1 MTQEITITIP
11 AKASERVRNLAE
23 RLGITNAEVVGRALA
38 VYELLHKGKLEGFS
52 TMLTK
57 EGEASREVDL
67 Q

>member
-1 MTQEITITIP
+1 
-11 AKASERVRNLAE
+11 VRNLAE

-67 Q
+67 R